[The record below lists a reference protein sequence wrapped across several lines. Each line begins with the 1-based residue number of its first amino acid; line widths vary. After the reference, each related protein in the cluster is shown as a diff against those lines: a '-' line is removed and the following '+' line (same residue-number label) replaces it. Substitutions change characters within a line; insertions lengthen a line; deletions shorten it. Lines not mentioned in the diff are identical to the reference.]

1 MMNDFLPFCVY
12 NILGNSLAKAV
23 ILSLSKGSRPGR
35 AFRSYLC
42 FPDSSFVR
50 TEKQKDTRFYPYCI
64 FRFPL

>member
-35 AFRSYLC
+35 AFRSYLL
-42 FPDSSFVR
+42 FS
-50 TEKQKDTRFYPYCI
+50 RF
-64 FRFPL
+64 FLRQNGKTKE